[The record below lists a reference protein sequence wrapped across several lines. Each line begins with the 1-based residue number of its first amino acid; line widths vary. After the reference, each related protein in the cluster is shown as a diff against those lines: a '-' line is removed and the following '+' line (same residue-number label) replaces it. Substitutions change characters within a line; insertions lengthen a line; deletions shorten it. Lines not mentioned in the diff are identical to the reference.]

1 MRPLHATRMRNW
13 IGLSAGEAVARL
25 LLQVGVTAVLAR
37 LLAPDAFGMAA
48 LVLTIV
54 GFLAIAVGTP
64 FEEGLAHQKR
74 LRRAQVEGIYGF
86 VLLTALAAFALACLG
101 GAALGWWFEREE
113 FLYLMPFTALLLF
126 AHGPFSLGLAL
137 ARRRRG
143 FVAINLAH
151 LAGNIVGAI
160 VAIIS
165 GLLGA
170 GVWALLAFRLATVVA
185 SALTLFILL
194 GYRLRPRLGL
204 AEMRGF
210 DAFAWIMLKARSVEN
225 SAYLL
230 FNILVAQLFGIA
242 ALGIVNMALR
252 IVEPVRGAV
261 AAIGHNLSF
270 PLFKL
275 VREEPER
282 LREAIRTASGQSA
295 ILSAPVFMGLAAVSP
310 VLIPVLAGPGWEQ
323 AIPIAALLALGG
335 MLLMPSQILIAAFTA
350 QGRPAFGLYA
360 PLIGVAVLCAG
371 LLLGADGD
379 VVTVGLAR
387 FAADLAQVLAVFT
400 FGAIAI
406 GLAPQRLLGI
416 LAAPWIA
423 ALTMAA
429 AVAGIAYAAPD
440 RWPPLATLAI
450 LVSSGAMIYGGLLFL
465 IARKRLT
472 DLLRAFKPRETAS
485 VPREATP

>member
-1 MRPLHATRMRNW
+1 MKGLQAKRMRNW
-13 IGLSAGEAVARL
+13 IGISAGEAVMRL

-48 LVLTIV
+48 LLLTIV
-54 GFLAIAVGTP
+54 AFLAIGVGTP
-64 FEEGLAHQKR
+64 FEEGLAQQKR
-74 LRRAQVEGIYGF
+74 LRRAQIEGVYGF
-86 VLLTALAAFALACLG
+86 VILSAILAFLLACLG
-101 GAALGWWFEREE
+101 GAGLAWWFEREA

-126 AHGPFSLGLAL
+126 AHGPFALGLAL
-137 ARRRRG
+137 ARRRRS
-143 FVAINLAH
+143 FVAINAAH
-151 LAGNIVGAI
+151 LVGNIIGAI

-165 GLLGA
+165 GFLGA
-170 GVWALLAFRLATVVA
+170 GVWALLAFRVATVVA
-185 SALTLFILL
+185 SAITLFVLL
-194 GYRLRPRLGL
+194 GYRLRPRLRPAQL
-204 AEMRGF
+204 RGF
-210 DAFAWIMLKARSVEN
+210 DSFAWIMLKARSVEN

-270 PLFKL
+270 PLFKAA
-275 VREEPER
+275 RENPER

-295 ILSAPVFMGLAAVSP
+295 ILSAPVFMGLAAISP
-310 VLIPVLAGPGWEQ
+310 VLIPLLAGPGWEP

-360 PLIGVAVLCAG
+360 PLIGVTVLCAG
-371 LLLGADGD
+371 LLLSADGD
-379 VVTVGLAR
+379 VVAVGVAR

-406 GLAPQRLLGI
+406 GLAPQRLFSV

-423 ALTMAA
+423 ALAMAA
-429 AVAGIAYAAPD
+429 AVAGIAYASPD
-440 RWPPLATLAI
+440 HWPPLATLLL
-450 LVSSGAMIYGGLLFL
+450 LVGSGGLIYGSLLFL
-465 IARKRLT
+465 IARERLES
-472 DLLRAFKPRETAS
+472 LLRTMKPQRTGNVSQEAAS
-485 VPREATP
+485 